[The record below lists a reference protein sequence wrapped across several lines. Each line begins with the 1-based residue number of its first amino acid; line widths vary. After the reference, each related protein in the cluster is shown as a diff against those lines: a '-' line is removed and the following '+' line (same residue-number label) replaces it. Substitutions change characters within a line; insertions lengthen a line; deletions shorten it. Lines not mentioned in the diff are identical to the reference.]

1 MYKFIWNLSEES
13 WFNFLSEDWPT
24 EIFLGTV
31 RCGDLC
37 WDIMAVNKKLY
48 ADLYVGGVDTGYGYS
63 REAETCGYP
72 YDMCQEYSFDYKGS
86 TDVGLCQFKNDIER
100 HILEFLNSELAPV
113 YTTHNGQI
121 VNLVHKAVSE
131 VKEW

>member
-1 MYKFIWNLSEES
+1 
-13 WFNFLSEDWPT
+13 
-24 EIFLGTV
+24 
-31 RCGDLC
+31 
-37 WDIMAVNKKLY
+37 
-48 ADLYVGGVDTGYGYS
+48 
-63 REAETCGYP
+63 
-72 YDMCQEYSFDYKGS
+72 MCQEYSFNYKGS

-121 VNLVHKAVSE
+121 VNLIDKAVSE